1 MCLSPILI
9 KNPYYHLG
17 KVGIN
22 AFHDTVNTHIKVPC
36 GSCAQCSS
44 MRQSF
49 YLQRVQ
55 MESLR
60 SHIFFFT
67 LTYNDE
73 SLVFAEAGDYSLA
86 IPVLSDVQ
94 SMFKRLRAKG
104 HCFRYSYVSEYGSRR
119 HRPHFHGLLAVDKSQ
134 GDFRYVEKKFS
145 QLLLHEWRRNYAM
158 CLDKHGNPK
167 VNTRCPEYR
176 PLSTPVYKHARN
188 TTFDFHYVEPIIDHD
203 NDVAFYVSKY
213 ITKYDSWTDSLM
225 KKIKLDPSLS
235 CDETVFLLDKLKP
248 RCNTSKDFGDW
259 KDSIIWQYIIK
270 CASRQSLFRYPQ
282 FYDIVTGKQMPMSP
296 YYGKRIPG
304 FEHCYERLL
313 ASDYSDQMSTNFE
326 APSTRVELCQE
337 SFHKLQQFE
346 EFQKK
351 LRKLENRLLD

>member
-9 KNPYYHLG
+9 KNPYHGLG
-17 KVGIN
+17 QIGIN
-22 AFHDTVNTHIKVPC
+22 SFHDTINTHIQVPC
-36 GSCAQCSS
+36 GRCAQCSS

-73 SLVFAEAGDYSLA
+73 SLVFADAGDYSLA
-86 IPVLSDVQ
+86 IPVLTDVQ
-94 SMFKRLRAKG
+94 FMFKRLRAKG
-104 HCFRYSYVSEYGSRR
+104 YHFRYSYVSEYGSRR
-119 HRPHFHGLLAVDKSQ
+119 HRPHFHGLLAIDKSQ
-134 GDFRYVEKKFS
+134 GDFRSLEKKFS
-145 QLLLHEWRRNYAM
+145 RLLLHEWRRNYAT
-158 CLDKHGNPK
+158 CIDKEGNPK
-167 VNTRCPEYR
+167 VNTRCPDYR
-176 PLSTPVYKHARN
+176 PLSTSVFKCGRN

-213 ITKYDSWTDSLM
+213 ITKYDSWTDGLM
-225 KKIKLDPSLS
+225 KKIKLDSSLS
-235 CDETVFLLDKLKP
+235 CDETVYLLDKLKP

-259 KDSIIWQYIIK
+259 KDPVIWQYIIK
-270 CASRQSLFRYPQ
+270 CASRESLFRYPQ
-282 FYDIVTGKQMPMSP
+282 YYDIVTGKQMPMSP

-313 ASDYSDQMSTNFE
+313 SSDYSDQMSTNFE
-326 APSTRVELCQE
+326 SDSSRVELCQE
-337 SFHKLQQFE
+337 SYHKLQQFE